1 MSKGYWD
8 RDRQAWSNHIGS
20 PIDESQYTNNKWR
33 GGINESNVLDN
44 QSQKVNT
51 MSFGNNT
58 EPAPEYDVEGH
69 RLGDMLYDP
78 WYKRPPSYMNK
89 EDQDRRNS
97 WRAMM
102 NRDFGIEDDDHPF
115 APNPYKTP
123 KFECGMNMP
132 TFDVVKGGLDTA
144 GKFGN
149 IFLGFEN
156 LDLRRDGFNRGVKMG
171 DKKWINDVT
180 LGNNAL
186 KNANYD
192 IEAKNHFNKNTKAV
206 GDYVLQEKLDYLNT

>member
-8 RDRQAWSNHIGS
+8 AERQAWSNEIGS

-33 GGINESNVLDN
+33 GGIYENNVPDN

-51 MSFGNNT
+51 MGLPQFDVDGYRRGN
-58 EPAPEYDVEGH
+58 D
-69 RLGDMLYDP
+69 LYDP
-78 WYKRPPSYMNK
+78 FARNRNNYMTK

-102 NRDFGIEDDDHPF
+102 NRDFGIQDDDHPF

-123 KFECGMNMP
+123 KFEWGMNMP
-132 TFDVVKGGLDTA
+132 TFDLVKGGLDTA
-144 GKFGN
+144 GNFGN

-156 LDLRRDGFNRGVKMG
+156 LGLRRDGFNRGVKMG
-171 DKKWINDVT
+171 DKKWINDVK
-180 LGNNAL
+180 LGNNAI
-186 KNANYD
+186 KNANYG
-192 IEAKNHFNKNTKAV
+192 IEAKNHFNRRTKAE